1 MTEFTD
7 TNLWAT
13 TLGKG
18 VEDKTPGERDARERL
33 RAAYLSFRD
42 RARILAAEIPRDP
55 PDYTVHD
62 ISHLDAPWE
71 MAGLIAG
78 SDYPLT
84 ASEAFVLGGAFLVH
98 DLGMSLAAYPEG
110 MEALRKEGGWGDT
123 VSALWHP

>member
-42 RARILAAEIPRDP
+42 RARILAAEIPRGTCRTTP
-55 PDYTVHD
+55 SMTSA
-62 ISHLDAPWE
+62 ISMLYGRWR
-71 MAGLIAG
+71 G
-78 SDYPLT
+78 
-84 ASEAFVLGGAFLVH
+84 
-98 DLGMSLAAYPEG
+98 
-110 MEALRKEGGWGDT
+110 
-123 VSALWHP
+123 